1 MPRGPNGNVN
11 ETLSL
16 RKRFSAMWMSWIRE
30 YFACLAG
37 LPLFPVESSWFVSFF
52 GSSNLHTILYIV
64 NLGCAPASLS
74 LPSDSIVWPVWLFF
88 RSTWTRVVLC
98 LFLTSRMSARHCY
111 TQSQCV
117 FILDGDTLWYIAF
130 NGSEVQP
137 KQEVVPRPAHD
148 LGQWTLK
155 WNAFTTAL
163 QILQNLRRHPWSSRG
178 WLHFKVRRPCLRR
191 GCTCHTSQMF
201 WMFSTHSTDSGALT
215 SQWGKL
221 WTPATSLRL
230 AQASLAQQ
238 QKLPRH
244 VRGDENWQLN
254 SCMQK
259 CIGFNRLFW
268 RPRAICIGWHESSV
282 YAVCLIACKII
293 WQQKGETGKNNVY
306 RILVR
311 NKTSNSRIW

>member
-1 MPRGPNGNVN
+1 MPREPNGNVN

-16 RKRFSAMWMSWIRE
+16 RKRFGAMWMSWIRE

-37 LPLFPVESSWFVSFF
+37 LPLFPVGSSWFVFVLRLFKSSHNFVHCKSWMRSCFPFF
-52 GSSNLHTILYIV
+52 AFRFNCLAGMT
-64 NLGCAPASLS
+64 
-74 LPSDSIVWPVWLFF
+74 FF

-117 FILDGDTLWYIAF
+117 FILDGIHYDTLLVC

-137 KQEVVPRPAHD
+137 KQEVVPRPAHN

-178 WLHFKVRRPCLRR
+178 CLHFKVRRPCLRR
-191 GCTCHTSQMF
+191 GCTCHTCQMF
-201 WMFSTHSTDSGALT
+201 WMFSTHLTDSGALT

-238 QKLPRH
+238 KLPRH
-244 VRGDENWQLN
+244 VRSDENWQLN
-254 SCMQK
+254 SWVMH
-259 CIGFNRLFW
+259 R
-268 RPRAICIGWHESSV
+268 V
-282 YAVCLIACKII
+282 
-293 WQQKGETGKNNVY
+293 T
-306 RILVR
+306 RI
-311 NKTSNSRIW
+311 

>member
-1 MPRGPNGNVN
+1 MPREPNGNVN

-16 RKRFSAMWMSWIRE
+16 RKDLVLCGCHE
-30 YFACLAG
+30 YVNTLRAWLGSLSFLLG
-37 LPLFPVESSWFVSFF
+37 PLDLFLFF
-52 GSSNLHTILYIV
+52 GCSNLHTILYIV

-117 FILDGDTLWYIAF
+117 FILDGIHYDTLLVC

-137 KQEVVPRPAHD
+137 KQEVVPRPAHN

-178 WLHFKVRRPCLRR
+178 CLHFKVRRPCLRR
-191 GCTCHTSQMF
+191 RCTCHTCQMF
-201 WMFSTHSTDSGALT
+201 WMFSTHLTDSGALT

-238 QKLPRH
+238 KLPRH
-244 VRGDENWQLN
+244 VRSDENWQLN
-254 SCMQK
+254 SWVMH
-259 CIGFNRLFW
+259 R
-268 RPRAICIGWHESSV
+268 V
-282 YAVCLIACKII
+282 
-293 WQQKGETGKNNVY
+293 T
-306 RILVR
+306 RI
-311 NKTSNSRIW
+311 